1 VATICLLL
9 FLAARPTVEETEAKA
24 NKALTSG
31 DVATAL
37 VHFEEAIRL
46 ASDNSTKLRLRDAYR
61 SAGWADPRPI
71 DLREQKALDSHRRNE
86 KARVWRA
93 AAGRFLRDGKRHAS
107 ILTRRRV
114 RDLYGP
120 KSSQGKSEEKQVAAV
135 LRELTRPTEEDR
147 ELAAKVIR
155 TSRTGQQL
163 LKQAKKSARRDR
175 YGIVVRLCQELEFG
189 DYKQELQNEAV
200 ALRREIEERAAA
212 AVPDEE
218 RKLVEE
224 LTTDERFARLAVV
237 SSRHFLFLGPKKFVE
252 SIPTEQRSELDL
264 AYIFQS
270 DLASQ
275 QLTLNGVRIVVY
287 YQETFDFGGALATTP
302 GKLIRVGS
310 RAIRLPVAGFLHYH
324 ELGHCVLGKGWLYH
338 GFTEG
343 LADFAAGFTMD
354 CLGQTDA
361 ARRFITGAREQFV
374 RFFLGREMRYDRIQP
389 YRPAAGFLFSLL
401 PAGEAPY
408 DWQPYRRVF
417 ERMREAQFGHW
428 PEREHQLMRYFGYL
442 LAMEYGPEI
451 LEQLETWG
459 FPVSRNDFRTVEAE
473 TTRDKNILRVAE
485 SEFGQENWKEAEQ
498 GFREVLAD
506 TGMAAMHSRARH
518 GLLRL
523 ALREKRDKDVARLRA
538 ELGIVDRYRILGP
551 FHAKGRTADV
561 VLQPETEA
569 PDFEKGVG
577 TAIWKKAKVG
587 PTGYVDLTRQGYG
600 YPENACAFAVTHA
613 RVAGPTNA
621 RIWLGSDDGHLL
633 QLNGALIDKR
643 PKSHRFRWD
652 DHYYDVK
659 LRAGWNRILLKVHN
673 RRGPWGFMI
682 RLTTT
687 GGDALA
693 ELELSSEAQVV
704 ALEPGE
710 ASEGAS
716 EGASVR
722 KRDRIVEET
731 FQGLPSRWVTGVGK
745 WDTQNNRLRPRGT
758 DQRGL
763 WNRFVVDPD
772 KPASGPTNLVWLR
785 HPELV
790 GADDLRIEL
799 TVDAR
804 ENDRLPARFGVT
816 LDGEPGRDVQSGH
829 TLVFRE
835 RDEKLVCEWFRYD
848 ELLYLQPGVEVPP
861 AAGYRIVIQRIGRK
875 WWVTVNGVAVFNR
888 VDAARLPAFAF
899 GLSTWATEPLFSAI
913 NVYHLQK

>member
-1 VATICLLL
+1 MATICLLL
-9 FLAARPTVEETEAKA
+9 LLAPRPTVEETEAKA

-37 VHFEEAIRL
+37 LHFEQAIRL

-61 SAGWADPRPI
+61 KAGWAEPRPI
-71 DLREQKALDSHRRNE
+71 DPREQQALDNHQRNE

-93 AAGRFLRDGKRHAS
+93 AAGRFLREGKRHAC
-107 ILTRRRV
+107 ILARRQV
-114 RDLYGP
+114 RDLFGP
-120 KSSQGKSEEKQVAAV
+120 KSSPARNEEKQVAAV
-135 LRELTRPTEEDR
+135 LRELTKPTEEDNA
-147 ELAAKVIR
+147 LAAKVIR

-163 LKQAKKSARRDR
+163 LKKARRSAKRER
-175 YGIVVRLCQELEFG
+175 YGVVVRLCQELEFG

-212 AVPDEE
+212 AVPKEE
-218 RKLVEE
+218 RKEVEE
-224 LTTDERFARLAVV
+224 LVADERFKRLAVV

-252 SIPTEQRSELDL
+252 SIPATQRNELDL

-324 ELGHCVLGKGWLYH
+324 ELGHCVLGKGWLHH

-354 CLGQTDA
+354 CLGQTNA
-361 ARRFITGAREQFV
+361 ARQFITGAREQFV
-374 RFFLGREMRYDRIQP
+374 RFYLGREMHYHQIQP

-442 LAMEYGPEI
+442 LATEYGPGM
-451 LEQLETWG
+451 LEKLEAWG
-459 FPVSRNDFRTVEAE
+459 FPVSREDFRAVEAE
-473 TTRDKNILRVAE
+473 TIRDKNILRVAE

-506 TGMAAMHSRARH
+506 AGMAAMHSRARH

-523 ALREKRDKDVARLRA
+523 ALREKKDKDTARLRA

-561 VLQPETEA
+561 VLQPETRP
-569 PDFEKGVG
+569 PDFENGFG

-613 RVAGPTNA
+613 HVAEPTST

-659 LRAGWNRILLKVHN
+659 FRAGWNRILLKVHN

-682 RLTTT
+682 RLTTPRGNALT
-687 GGDALA
+687 G
-693 ELELSSEAQVV
+693 LELSNDAQSIDGDEI
-704 ALEPGE
+704 APQGGTAE
-710 ASEGAS
+710 
-716 EGASVR
+716 
-722 KRDRIVEET
+722 RIVEEA
-731 FQGLPSRWVTGVGK
+731 FKGLPSRWIQTVGK
-745 WDTQNNRLRPRGT
+745 WDTQNSRLRPLGT
-758 DQRGL
+758 EKRGL

-772 KPASGPTNLVWLR
+772 KPASGPANLIWLR

-790 GADDLRIEL
+790 GANDLRVAL

-804 ENDRLPARFGVT
+804 TDNRLPARFGIT

-835 RDEKLVCEWFRYD
+835 RDKKLMCEWYRYD
-848 ELLYLQPGVEVPP
+848 QLLYLQPGLDVPP
-861 AAGYRIVIQRIGRK
+861 ASAYRIVIQRIGRK
-875 WWVTVNGVAVFNR
+875 WWVTVNGLAVFDR

-899 GLSTWATEPLFSAI
+899 GLSAWGAEPLFSA
-913 NVYHLQK
+913 VGVHRLVTPE